1 MENSTLFSVLL
12 VAIGLLVGFIIA
24 FMINNMKVT
33 KASKE
38 AEKIINQAKKD
49 AEKIKSVKDAVL
61 YVEEKLK

>member
-24 FMINNMKVT
+24 FIINNMKVT

-49 AEKIKSVKDAVL
+49 AEKIKRDAK
-61 YVEEKLK
+61 EK